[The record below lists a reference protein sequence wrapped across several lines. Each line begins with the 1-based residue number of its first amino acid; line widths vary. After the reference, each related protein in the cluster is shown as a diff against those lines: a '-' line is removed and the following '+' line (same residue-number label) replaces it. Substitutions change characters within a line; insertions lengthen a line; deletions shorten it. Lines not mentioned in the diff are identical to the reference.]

1 LSAIRKKPL
10 LVARAAARLGAVQ
23 ALYQMDIA
31 QTDLA
36 DVLADFGSIRLGEAF
51 EEGECGEADFA
62 LLRDIVGGVVR
73 EQRVID
79 RSLDDCLAE
88 GWTLGRLDATARAIL
103 RAGAYEL
110 MFRNDIPAKV
120 AISQYIDVAHA
131 FFDGSEPGFI
141 NAALDQLARRQRQG
155 EIGG

>member
-1 LSAIRKKPL
+1 LSATRKKPL
-10 LVARAAARLGAVQ
+10 PVARAAARLGAVQ

-51 EEGECGEADFA
+51 EEGECGEADFV

-73 EQRVID
+73 EQRLID

-88 GWTLGRLDATARAIL
+88 GWTLARLDATARAIL

-110 MFRNDIPAKV
+110 MFRNDIPARV

-155 EIGG
+155 ELGP

>member
-1 LSAIRKKPL
+1 MR
-10 LVARAAARLGAVQ
+10 RGRL
-23 ALYQMDIA
+23 
-31 QTDLA
+31 
-36 DVLADFGSIRLGEAF
+36 RP
-51 EEGECGEADFA
+51 
-62 LLRDIVGGVVR
+62 LRDIVGGVVR
-73 EQRVID
+73 EQRAID

-88 GWTLGRLDATARAIL
+88 GWTLGRLGRYGAGIL

-131 FFDGSEPGFI
+131 FFEGSEPGFI

>member
-1 LSAIRKKPL
+1 LSATRKKPL
-10 LVARAAARLGAVQ
+10 PVARAAARLGAVQ

-51 EEGECGEADFA
+51 EEGECGEADFV

-73 EQRVID
+73 EQRLID

-88 GWTLGRLDATARAIL
+88 GWTLARLDATARAIL

-110 MFRNDIPAKV
+110 MFRNDIPARV

-155 EIGG
+155 EFGP

>member
-1 LSAIRKKPL
+1 MTASRNNPL
-10 LVARAAARLGAVQ
+10 PVARAAARLGAVQ

-31 QTDLA
+31 QADLA
-36 DVLADFGSIRLGEAF
+36 DVLADFGSIRLGEEF
-51 EEGECGEADFA
+51 EDGECGAADFA

-73 EQRVID
+73 EQRLID
-79 RSLDDCLAE
+79 RSLDACLAE
-88 GWTLGRLDATARAIL
+88 GWTLTRLDATARAIL

-120 AISQYIDVAHA
+120 SISQYIDVAHA

-141 NAALDQLARRQRQG
+141 NAALDQLARRQRQD

>member
-1 LSAIRKKPL
+1 LTAPPKKPL
-10 LVARAAARLGAVQ
+10 PIARAAARLGAVQ

-36 DVLADFGSIRLGEAF
+36 DVLADFGSIRLGEQF
-51 EEGECGEADFA
+51 EDGECGEADFA

-73 EQRVID
+73 EQRLID
-79 RSLDDCLAE
+79 RSLDGCLAE

-110 MFRNDIPAKV
+110 MFRDDIPAKV
-120 AISQYIDVAHA
+120 VISQYVDVAHA

-155 EIGG
+155 EFGC

>member
-1 LSAIRKKPL
+1 
-10 LVARAAARLGAVQ
+10 
-23 ALYQMDIA
+23 
-31 QTDLA
+31 
-36 DVLADFGSIRLGEAF
+36 VLADFGSIRLGEEF
-51 EEGECGEADFA
+51 EDGECGTADFA

-73 EQRVID
+73 EQRLID
-79 RSLDDCLAE
+79 RSLDACLAE
-88 GWTLGRLDATARAIL
+88 GWTLTRLDATARAIL

-120 AISQYIDVAHA
+120 SISQYIDVAHA

-141 NAALDQLARRQRQG
+141 NAALDQLARRQRQD

>member
-1 LSAIRKKPL
+1 LTPSRKSPVP
-10 LVARAAARLGAVQ
+10 VARAAARLGAVQ

-36 DVLADFGSIRLGEAF
+36 DVLADFGSIRLGEEF
-51 EEGECGEADFA
+51 EDGECGTADFA

-73 EQRVID
+73 EQRLID
-79 RSLDDCLAE
+79 RALDGCLAA
-88 GWTLGRLDATARAIL
+88 GWSLSRLDATARAIL

-120 AISQYIDVAHA
+120 TISQYIDVAHA

-141 NAALDQLARRQRQG
+141 NAALDQLARRQRQS

>member
-1 LSAIRKKPL
+1 LTAPSKKPL
-10 LVARAAARLGAVQ
+10 PIARAAARLGAVQ

-36 DVLADFGSIRLGEAF
+36 DVLADFGSIRLGEQF
-51 EEGECGEADFA
+51 EDGECGEADFA

-73 EQRVID
+73 EQRLID
-79 RSLDDCLAE
+79 RSLDGCLAE

-110 MFRNDIPAKV
+110 MFRDDIPAKV
-120 AISQYIDVAHA
+120 VISQYVDVAHA

-155 EIGG
+155 EFGC